1 MFVGHVS
8 IDHVA
13 NPRGVKVQAGGAALY
28 AALAAKT
35 LLNKVT
41 LVSAIGND
49 YPFMDTLNLLTP
61 YHVRTFSIPS
71 TEFHI
76 KYSKLGEAE
85 YLKSTYGAGAK
96 ITASAI
102 PTQLLTSETI
112 VHISPM
118 QPSKVSKIVQKI
130 RKASPKTRIAINTWV
145 EYIKTSQRNR
155 KILTNLALDADFFI
169 LNDHEA
175 KALTE
180 TSSISTALTR
190 LNAKL
195 LIITLGE
202 LGAIIRG
209 GNGAIQMVPALSRPS
224 RHVVDTTG
232 AGDVWCGAFVA
243 AYKLTEDLMK
253 AITIASILSSLKCSG
268 WNFQKLINLRFR
280 TPDDVIEYVIGLK
293 EGALQ
298 KRLPDYTRPTERN

>member
-13 NPRGVKVQAGGAALY
+13 NPQGIKIQAGGAALY
-28 AALAAKT
+28 AALAART
-35 LLNKVT
+35 LLSKVT

-61 YHVRTFSIPS
+61 HHVRTLSMPS

-76 KYSKLGEAE
+76 KYNQLGEGE
-85 YLKSTYGAGAK
+85 YLRSTYGAGAK
-96 ITASAI
+96 ITAATI
-102 PTQLLTSETI
+102 PTQLLAPETI
-112 VHISPM
+112 VHIAPM
-118 QPSKVSKIVQKI
+118 HPRQVNNIVHKI
-130 RKASPKTRIAINTWV
+130 RKASPNTRIAINTWV
-145 EYIKTSQRNR
+145 DYIKMSRRNR
-155 KILTNLALDADFFI
+155 RMLTDLASDADFFM

-180 TSSISTALTR
+180 TSSLSTVLTR

-209 GNGAIQMVPALSRPS
+209 GNGAIQMVPALNRPS
-224 RHVVDTTG
+224 RRVVDTTG

-243 AYKLTEDLMK
+243 AYKLTDDLMK
-253 AITIASILSSLKCSG
+253 VVTIASILSSMKCSG

-280 TPDDVIEYVIGLK
+280 RPDDVIEYVIGLK

-298 KRLPDYTRPTERN
+298 KRIPDFTRRTERD